1 MSQTVHGVD
10 QGGKESP
17 PLVGALLRRPYLDV
31 RTRIVA
37 DLKASGFADIQAAHL
52 AVFQYPGPEGR
63 SPSDLARTADA
74 TKQAMNNLLAQLE
87 RSGYLSRD
95 INPGNR
101 RERTIRLTARGRDV
115 IKVIRGSVDRIES
128 RWRTEFGDVD
138 YERLRTL
145 LERLNGFVG
154 A

>member
-1 MSQTVHGVD
+1 M
-10 QGGKESP
+10 
-17 PLVGALLRRPYLDV
+17 VGALLRRPYLDV

-52 AVFQYPGPEGR
+52 AVFQHPGPEGR

-101 RERTIRLTARGRDV
+101 RERTIRLTRRGRDV